1 MATTIQI
8 PIDLRNPGVTLV
20 PGNAFW
26 TVLGLTAWDAGH
38 WQFVK
43 DVHGSVFG
51 IVRIPANVAG
61 TPNAKVKLV
70 IAANATSGVTRLDVL
85 HLAVQTKHVEEN
97 LNPAAL
103 TSIGEQDVTVPGTA
117 YEALEVSFTL
127 AAAPVAEDELLI
139 QIFHHGDHGNDSL
152 AVNTLL
158 IDAFLEIDVA

>member
-51 IVRIPANVAG
+51 IVRIPKNMAG
-61 TPNAKVKLV
+61 TPAAKIKLV

-85 HLAVQTKHVEEN
+85 HKAVQSIATGES

-103 TSIGEQDVTVPGTA
+103 VSIGETDVTVPSTA
-117 YEALEVSFTL
+117 YLTLEVSFTVSE
-127 AAAPVAEDELLI
+127 AIAAEDELLI
-139 QIFHHGDHGNDSL
+139 QVFHHGDHANDTL

-158 IDAFLEIDVA
+158 IDAFLEIDVE